1 MIMTPNM
8 AKKVLEHAKTVAQFA
23 AETCKDDSNEINN
36 QMTISTLMLATC
48 IMGRFFNE
56 DDELLQNL
64 LLVMLAAVQEM
75 PAAEEFMAD
84 FNIH

>member
-1 MIMTPNM
+1 MTPDM
-8 AKKVLEHAKTVAQFA
+8 AKKVMEYSKVVASQA
-23 AETCKDDSNEINN
+23 AEVCKGEDNEINN

-48 IMGRFFNE
+48 IMARFFNE
-56 DDELLQNL
+56 EDELLQNL
-64 LLVMLAAVQEM
+64 LLVMMGAVQEM